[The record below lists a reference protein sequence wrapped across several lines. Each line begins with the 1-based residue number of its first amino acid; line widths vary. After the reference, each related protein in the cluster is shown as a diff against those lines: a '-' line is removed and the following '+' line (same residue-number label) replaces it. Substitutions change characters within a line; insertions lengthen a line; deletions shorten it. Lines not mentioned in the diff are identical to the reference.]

1 MRMSGINIII
11 GCILGFSSFSNCGQ
25 NHTDVQ
31 KTPTTKMTI
40 SADSM
45 KTDTAVLAGGCF
57 WCLDAVYRNMKGVED
72 VISGY
77 SNGTVKNPAYREV
90 CTGRTGHAE
99 VVKIIFQPDSVSYAE
114 LLEVFWRIHDPTQLN
129 RQGNDVGTQ
138 YRSGIY
144 YITETQRDIAL
155 LSKKAL
161 EEAGVYSGAIVTEI
175 EPLSMFYPAEEY
187 HQDYYR
193 QNGDNPYCHYVVG
206 EKVEKFKKLFHER
219 LRATPLEK
227 TGSR

>member
-1 MRMSGINIII
+1 MSGFNIII
-11 GCILGFSSFSNCGQ
+11 GFCFTLSTLGPCVKKNIHQ
-25 NHTDVQ
+25 L
-31 KTPTTKMTI
+31 KEETTSMQQRI
-40 SADSM
+40 DSAH
-45 KTDTAVLAGGCF
+45 TDTAVLAGGCF
-57 WCLDAVYRNMKGVED
+57 WCLDAVYRNMNGVLD

-99 VVKIIFQPDSVSYAE
+99 VVKILFNPDTVSYAE

-144 YITETQRDIAL
+144 YLNDTQRDIAL
-155 LSKKAL
+155 LSKNAL
-161 EEAGVYSGAIVTEI
+161 VESGMYNGAIVTEI
-175 EPLSMFYPAEEY
+175 EPLSMFYPAEDY

-193 QNGDNPYCHYVVG
+193 LNGDNPYCHYVVG
-206 EKVEKFKKLFHER
+206 EKVEKFRKLFYDR
-219 LRATPLEK
+219 LRESPLQK
-227 TGSR
+227 GSNP

>member
-1 MRMSGINIII
+1 MNG
-11 GCILGFSSFSNCGQ
+11 
-25 NHTDVQ
+25 
-31 KTPTTKMTI
+31 
-40 SADSM
+40 
-45 KTDTAVLAGGCF
+45 VL
-57 WCLDAVYRNMKGVED
+57 D

-99 VVKIIFQPDSVSYAE
+99 VVKILFNPDTVSYAE

-144 YITETQRDIAL
+144 YLNDTQRDIAL
-155 LSKKAL
+155 LSKNAL
-161 EEAGVYSGAIVTEI
+161 VESGMYNGAIVTEI
-175 EPLSMFYPAEEY
+175 EPLSMFYPAEDY

-193 QNGDNPYCHYVVG
+193 LNGDNPYCHYVVG
-206 EKVEKFKKLFHER
+206 EKVEKFRKLFYDR
-219 LRATPLEK
+219 LRESPLQK
-227 TGSR
+227 GRNP

>member
-1 MRMSGINIII
+1 M
-11 GCILGFSSFSNCGQ
+11 
-25 NHTDVQ
+25 D
-31 KTPTTKMTI
+31 
-40 SADSM
+40 SAH
-45 KTDTAVLAGGCF
+45 TDTAMLAGGCF
-57 WCLDAVYRNMKGVED
+57 WCLDAVYRNMNGVLD

-99 VVKIIFQPDSVSYAE
+99 VVKILYNPDSVSYAA
-114 LLEVFWRIHDPTQLN
+114 LLEVFWRVHDPTQLN

-144 YITETQRDIAL
+144 YMNETQRDIAL

-175 EPLSMFYPAEEY
+175 APLSMFYPAEDY

-193 QNGDNPYCHYVVG
+193 LNGDNPYCHYVVG
-206 EKVEKFKKLFHER
+206 EKVEKFRKLFKES
-219 LRATPLEK
+219 LRETPLQK
-227 TGSR
+227 GSNP